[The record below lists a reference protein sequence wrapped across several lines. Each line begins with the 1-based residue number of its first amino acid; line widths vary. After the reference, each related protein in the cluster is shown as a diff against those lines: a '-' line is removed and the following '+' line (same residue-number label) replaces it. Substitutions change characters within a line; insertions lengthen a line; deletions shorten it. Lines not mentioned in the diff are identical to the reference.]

1 MNIGF
6 YWPKFLWLLAVLP
19 LLVLAFAWVVR
30 RRRALLAKYSN
41 LAMVREASARTGAWR
56 RYTPPVLYLLA
67 VACMILAIAR
77 PHATLTVP
85 TSQRTIILAM
95 DVSGSMRAKDVPP
108 SRIAV
113 AQDAAREF
121 VRSLPSSTRVGVV
134 AFAGTASLVQ
144 QPTQNR
150 DDVIAAIDR
159 FQLQRGSAIGS
170 AIILSLATLFPGQ
183 GIEVTETGAPPRRNP
198 FGPEAEKKEFKPVPA
213 GSFET
218 GAIILITD
226 GQRTAGPEIA
236 KAAQMA
242 AERGVRV
249 YTVGIGTPTGEA
261 LSFEGMS
268 MRVKLDEDAMKQI
281 AKVTRGEYYAA
292 GSAKALMQV
301 YDALSARLV
310 FERRDMELSA
320 LLAAAGAVLSLIAA
334 ALSMFWFNRIL

>member
-6 YWPKFLWLLAVLP
+6 YWPKFLWLLAALP

-30 RRRALLAKYSN
+30 RRRALLAKYAN
-41 LAMVREASARTGAWR
+41 LSMVRDARTVRAAWR
-56 RYTPPVLYLLA
+56 RYTPPVIYLLA
-67 VACMILAIAR
+67 VACMILAVAR
-77 PHATLTVP
+77 PHATVTVP

-121 VRSLPSSTRVGVV
+121 VRTLPSTTRVGVV
-134 AFAGTASLVQ
+134 AFAGTASVVQ
-144 QPTQNR
+144 HPTQNR

-170 AIILSLATLFPGQ
+170 AIIVSLATLFPGQ
-183 GIEVTETGAPPRRNP
+183 GIEVTETAPPRRNP
-198 FGPEAEKKEFKPVPA
+198 YGPEAEKKEVKPVPP

-226 GQRTAGPEIA
+226 GQRTAGPEIV

-249 YTVGIGTPTGEA
+249 FTVGIGTPTGEA

-268 MRVKLDEDAMKQI
+268 MRVKLDEDALKQI
-281 AKVTRGEYYAA
+281 ANTTRGEYYAA
-292 GSAKALMQV
+292 GSAKALMKV

-320 LLAAAGAVLSLIAA
+320 LLAAAGALLSLIAA